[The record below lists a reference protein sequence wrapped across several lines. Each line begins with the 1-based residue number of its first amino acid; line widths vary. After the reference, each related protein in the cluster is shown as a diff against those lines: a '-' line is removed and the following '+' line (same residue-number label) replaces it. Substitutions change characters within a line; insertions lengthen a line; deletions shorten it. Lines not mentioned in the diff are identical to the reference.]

1 MIYLKRQPKRLK
13 RGDTIGIIAPSSPP
27 NQKSLERSLIFLED
41 LGLNYK
47 LGESVNLVNGYLA
60 GTDDER
66 LADLH
71 QMFADPNIAGIICAC
86 GGYGAARYTD
96 RINFDLITHHPK
108 IFWGYSDITFL
119 HTAIGRYSDFVT
131 FHGPMLASDVGKDT
145 FQTKSAEMFEQLF
158 EPIVLQYNASFGSIE
173 TFHPGQCQGELTGGN
188 LSLLSSGIGTSFE
201 VNTKG
206 KILIIEDVD
215 EEPYRVDGMLNQ
227 LRLAAKFDEVA
238 GIIIGDFSNA
248 KPSKRKVS
256 LTLDEVFDHYFGKL
270 SIPIVKNVKIGH
282 CQPHFAVPL
291 GANAFLDAD
300 EKTITIQ
307 PGVQ

>member
-1 MIYLKRQPKRLK
+1 M
-13 RGDTIGIIAPSSPP
+13 
-27 NQKSLERSLIFLED
+27 
-41 LGLNYK
+41 
-47 LGESVNLVNGYLA
+47 
-60 GTDDER
+60 
-66 LADLH
+66 
-71 QMFADPNIAGIICAC
+71 
-86 GGYGAARYTD
+86 
-96 RINFDLITHHPK
+96 
-108 IFWGYSDITFL
+108 
-119 HTAIGRYSDFVT
+119 
-131 FHGPMLASDVGKDT
+131 
-145 FQTKSAEMFEQLF
+145 
-158 EPIVLQYNASFGSIE
+158 
-173 TFHPGQCQGELTGGN
+173 
-188 LSLLSSGIGTSFE
+188 
-201 VNTKG
+201 
-206 KILIIEDVD
+206 D